1 MKHYVGVFQ
10 PLEAGGWRALFPD
23 VPACH
28 VEEPSLDLAILLGE
42 DAGSDQREQVGPSTG
57 APRSDGYKRGRWLG
71 FSQQRQLARLRR
83 HHDSSPS
90 LG

>member
-28 VEEPSLDLAILLGE
+28 VEEPSLDLAILRSAKVLAQINE
-42 DAGSDQREQVGPSTG
+42 SKS
-57 APRSDGYKRGRWLG
+57 APLPVPRDLTDMKADDGWASASNVNWHACVVTMIPVR
-71 FSQQRQLARLRR
+71 A
-83 HHDSSPS
+83 
-90 LG
+90 